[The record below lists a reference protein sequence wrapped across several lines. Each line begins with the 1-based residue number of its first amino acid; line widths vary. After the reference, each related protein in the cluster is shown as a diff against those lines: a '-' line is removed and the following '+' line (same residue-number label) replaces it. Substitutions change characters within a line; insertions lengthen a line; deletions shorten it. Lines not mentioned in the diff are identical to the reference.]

1 MKTGIYLSY
10 IGLGANL
17 LHLSYCHQIA
27 KKYGPVTIITLCK
40 NLKEAL
46 ADDPLIE
53 DVYYLDKYHK
63 KLLDIF
69 NLSKFLKQFH
79 FQNLS
84 TKCFWMRNTSIP
96 LDIKFIGSNSEII
109 EKGIPF
115 SEKSICRRA
124 KLVVEANRGE
134 LIGSRQYGKRY

>member
-1 MKTGIYLSY
+1 MY
-10 IGLGANL
+10 
-17 LHLSYCHQIA
+17 
-27 KKYGPVTIITLCK
+27 V
-40 NLKEAL
+40 
-46 ADDPLIE
+46 D
-53 DVYYLDKYHK
+53 
-63 KLLDIF
+63 
-69 NLSKFLKQFH
+69 FLPPNHIVKFH

-115 SEKSICRRA
+115 SEKSICHRA

>member
-1 MKTGIYLSY
+1 MQSKILRIILVSFICFPLAGEESSSNLCAEGY
-10 IGLGANL
+10 IEEEGE
-17 LHLSYCHQIA
+17 YC
-27 KKYGPVTIITLCK
+27 VK
-40 NLKEAL
+40 NLYKP
-46 ADDPLIE
+46 ADRRKGLMYVD
-53 DVYYLDKYHK
+53 YLPPNHIVK
-63 KLLDIF
+63 
-69 NLSKFLKQFH
+69 FH

-115 SEKSICRRA
+115 SEKSICHRA
-124 KLVVEANRGE
+124 KLLVEANRGE